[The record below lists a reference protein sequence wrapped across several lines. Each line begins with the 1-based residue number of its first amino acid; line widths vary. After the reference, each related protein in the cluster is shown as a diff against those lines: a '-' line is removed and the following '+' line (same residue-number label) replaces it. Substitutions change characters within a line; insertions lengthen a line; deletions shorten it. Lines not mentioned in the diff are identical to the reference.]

1 MIRPARVAV
10 RFAVAFIGIWLA
22 TVATSAV
29 MPGMAVEAAAAQVV
43 PRDTVPADTVPR
55 DTLRRDTV
63 PRQPVTDTV
72 PGDTL
77 TRDRLPGDTIHSDTL
92 ARDTVPGDTI
102 PGDTLA
108 DERAVP
114 AAVDSVL
121 TQLRALEG
129 YVATEYAG
137 DSAVYTAAD
146 GVLRLRGDAEVSREG
161 NVLTAADSIVY
172 RESAQLV
179 EAHGTPR
186 VRGQDQDLEGDVLFY
201 DLARERATAL
211 AARTQISE
219 GATWYVDGDVT
230 IEQTARIYARRGR
243 FTTDDRPEPQY
254 HFRADRIKVVRD
266 RVLVAAPARLFF
278 GKVPVFWLPFI
289 VQDLERG
296 RRSGILTPEFGINDI
311 VRNSSGHTR
320 EISNVGVYW
329 AINDYLGAQ
338 LAGTWR
344 SATYTALR
352 GSLDWNWRRQ
362 FLRGGLNFQ
371 QYWQQQGSTQ
381 RTLSGNASWRPNER
395 TDLSGS
401 ANYASSSQ
409 FIQETTTDPLRATQD
424 LSSTLKINRRFDW
437 GQVSLG
443 SSRRQR
449 ISDGSVTATLPSFSI
464 NPRTFTLFRQPSPE
478 RARWYNNAAV
488 QVGIRGERGFRSGLT
503 DFDRMLQDEETLD
516 LSGGLQQLS
525 IGNLTLSATGT
536 LDQRLLEGATGVGSA
551 DTVVV
556 LEREHRDVARW
567 DARISYRQSLIGQ
580 TSISPNL
587 SLSQEVRRDSITG
600 SEYIGAPVRMTFG
613 AGTTAALYGFFPG
626 IGPYSAIRHRL
637 SPTLSYGYSPQVVQT
652 ELQKD
657 VFGEAGGRT
666 RNTISLRLNQT
677 WEAKLRPREV
687 AEEQR
692 REEADS
698 AALAALDSVQGGEAE
713 DERATPSAPADPEK
727 VTILSVNTSALEY
740 DFAQAAAEGN
750 GFTTQRVSNSI
761 SSDFLRGTT
770 VRVEHELFDRSDLD
784 PNDPETRGELGRF
797 APRLSS
803 LSTSF
808 TLGPSSA
815 VVRWI
820 QGLFG
825 AEGTAVDRAQAAGEA
840 GAEAGDERRLPGAR
854 PGEEVNPEGAGP
866 ATNNP
871 RSAGGGPWRV
881 GLDYRYSRRS
891 RDFSRSTIREDE
903 PVQTVGAEMSF
914 ALTPNWALNWRT
926 DYSITDREF
935 GTHHLVLR
943 RDLYRWEADFSYTLQ
958 PYGGSSFNMRVRLKD
973 LPDLKFDYREP
984 NLGIDRNRG
993 GTTGG

>member
-1 MIRPARVAV
+1 MMARAPAAAR
-10 RFAVAFIGIWLA
+10 LA
-22 TVATSAV
+22 AALVATCLFGT
-29 MPGMAVEAAAAQVV
+29 MTPGAAAAQVV
-43 PRDTVPADTVPR
+43 PRDTIPR
-55 DTLRRDTV
+55 DTVVRDSVPRLPTPRDTMLRGAV
-63 PRQPVTDTV
+63 
-72 PGDTL
+72 
-77 TRDRLPGDTIHSDTL
+77 

-102 PGDTLA
+102 PAGAPVRDTIAGDTLP
-108 DERAVP
+108 DRAVS

-121 TQLRALEG
+121 TQLRELEG
-129 YVATEYAG
+129 YVMTEYAG

-186 VRGQDQDLEGDVLFY
+186 VRGQNQDLEGDVLFY

-289 VQDLERG
+289 VQDLEQG

-371 QYWQQQGSTQ
+371 QYWQPQGSTQ
-381 RTLSGNASWRPNER
+381 RTLNGNASWRPDER
-395 TDLSGS
+395 TDLAGS
-401 ANYASSSQ
+401 ANYASSSR
-409 FIQETTTDPLRATQD
+409 FIQETTTDPLQATQD

-464 NPRTFTLFRQPSPE
+464 SPSTFTLFRQRSPE

-503 DFDRMLQDEETLD
+503 DFDRMIQDEETLD

-525 IGNLTLSATGT
+525 IGNLSLSATGT
-536 LDQRLLEGATGVGSA
+536 LDQRLLRGATGVGSA

-556 LEREHRDVARW
+556 LDREHRDLARW
-567 DARISYRQSLIGQ
+567 DARVSYRQNLIGQ
-580 TSISPNL
+580 TSISPTL
-587 SLSQEVRRDSITG
+587 SLNQEIRRDSITK
-600 SEYIGAPVRMTFG
+600 SAYVGAPVRMTFG
-613 AGTTAALYGFFPG
+613 ASTTASLYGFFPG
-626 IGPYSAIRHRL
+626 FGPYSALRHRL
-637 SPTLSYGYSPQVVQT
+637 SPAVSYGYSPQVEQT
-652 ELQKD
+652 DLQRR

-666 RNTISLRLNQT
+666 RNTVSLRLSQT
-677 WEAKLRPREV
+677 WEAKLRPRRV
-687 AEEQR
+687 AEAQQEA
-692 REEADS
+692 EADS
-698 AALAALDSVQGGEAE
+698 VAEAVVDSIQGGKGDRPRESA
-713 DERATPSAPADPEK
+713 SAPADPEK
-727 VTILSVNTSALEY
+727 VTILSINTSALEY
-740 DFAQAAAEGN
+740 DFARAAAEGN
-750 GFTTQRVSNSI
+750 GFTTDRISNSI

-784 PNDPETRGELGRF
+784 PNDLETRGELGRF

-808 TLGPSSA
+808 TLGPSSG

-820 QGLFG
+820 QNLLG
-825 AEGTAVDRAQAAGEA
+825 AEGTAVDGRGA
-840 GAEAGDERRLPGAR
+840 GAEEPGAEPGEVEGRLPGAR
-854 PGEEVNPEGAGP
+854 PGEEVNPEGSGP

-871 RSAGGGPWRV
+871 RSAGSGPWRV
-881 GLDYRYSRRS
+881 ALDYRFSRRS

-903 PVQTVGAEMSF
+903 AVQTLGAQMSF
-914 ALTPNWALNWRT
+914 ALTPNWALNWT
-926 DYSITDREF
+926 TNYSITDREF

-993 GTTGG
+993 GTTGR